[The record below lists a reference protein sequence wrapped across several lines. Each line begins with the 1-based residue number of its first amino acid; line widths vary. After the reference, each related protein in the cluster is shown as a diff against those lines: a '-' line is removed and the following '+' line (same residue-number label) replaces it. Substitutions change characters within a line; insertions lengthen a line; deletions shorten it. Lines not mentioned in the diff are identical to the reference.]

1 MWLKLFLST
10 RRSVAVAA
18 VVVPLA
24 LASVWAA
31 LSIWPYAANGKVVAP
46 VAEELPPG
54 TQAVAALSDSH
65 DSAISAAGG
74 ADSSATS
81 SLPARAAETATPMAD
96 STPSATPA
104 PAPPPTSTPVP
115 PPTSTPEERAMA
127 ANRGG
132 RESAAAPSEASP
144 GSAVEQSQLPSLV
157 GKRVGLQV
165 GHWQCADLPSELA
178 SLRSST
184 GASSGGYREVD
195 LNLKVAQLVAD
206 ILRQQG
212 IQVDVLPATIPVKY
226 KADAFVAIH
235 ADANA
240 SSRPRGFKA
249 ARSPRSLIPAKDDA
263 LVAALYDEYIAATG
277 FPRSTA
283 ITNNM
288 LYYYAFA
295 SSRIQH
301 SVDGA
306 TPAAIVETGYLTNP
320 TDRALMLNSTDV
332 VASGIA
338 RGIMRF
344 LSGQ

>member
-1 MWLKLFLST
+1 MD
-10 RRSVAVAA
+10 V
-18 VVVPLA
+18 
-24 LASVWAA
+24 
-31 LSIWPYAANGKVVAP
+31 
-46 VAEELPPG
+46 
-54 TQAVAALSDSH
+54 
-65 DSAISAAGG
+65 
-74 ADSSATS
+74 
-81 SLPARAAETATPMAD
+81 
-96 STPSATPA
+96 
-104 PAPPPTSTPVP
+104 
-115 PPTSTPEERAMA
+115 
-127 ANRGG
+127 
-132 RESAAAPSEASP
+132 
-144 GSAVEQSQLPSLV
+144 
-157 GKRVGLQV
+157 
-165 GHWQCADLPSELA
+165 
-178 SLRSST
+178 
-184 GASSGGYREVD
+184 
-195 LNLKVAQLVAD
+195 NLKVAQLVAD

-212 IQVDVLPATIPVKY
+212 VQVDVLPATIPVKY

-295 SSRIQH
+295 SSRVQH
-301 SVDGA
+301 SVDGM
-306 TPAAIVETGYLTNP
+306 TPAAIVEIGYLTNP

-332 VASGIA
+332 VATGIA